1 MDEFMEK
8 MSVNQLR
15 KMIDHSEASSLSE
28 YIREVNAVDIAQ
40 CAEELED
47 EEIWK
52 LLSILSVQDIALI
65 LEQANEDLGMR
76 IIDNIPMDDV
86 IDVLSYMQKDDIVD
100 LIGEMPIGKRK
111 LLINKMRKGD
121 RNIISRLLE
130 YPEDSAGGI
139 MTTAYI
145 ALRSDLLVSEGLNKI
160 REIAPKTEVIETIY
174 VVNSRGQLT
183 GTADLRH
190 FLTSPKGTLISSFA
204 KENVI
209 SVHPEMDQEEV
220 AHLVSKYDLNAIPVV
235 NKHNVILGIITVDDV
250 IDVMIQEYNED
261 ILELGGVSKEESLDT
276 TLWESVRLRLPWL
289 LINLATAFLASM
301 TVKMFEST
309 IAQVVALSS
318 IMTIVTGMGGNSGS
332 QTQSIMVR
340 AIATE
345 EIHFK
350 KHFYSFNKEILL
362 GIINGAVNGLVTG
375 IAVWIIYHNFYLAVI
390 VFIAMIGNLIVGGI
404 FGFAVPV
411 LLKKLGADPAVAS
424 SIFLTTA
431 TDVLGFFIFLSL
443 AKLFLPLLV

>member
-174 VVNSRGQLT
+174 VVNARGQLI

-318 IMTIVTGMGGNSGS
+318 IMTIVTGKIN
-332 QTQSIMVR
+332 
-340 AIATE
+340 
-345 EIHFK
+345 FK

>member
-1 MDEFMEK
+1 MDEFIEE
-8 MSVNQLR
+8 MSVIRLR
-15 KMIDHSEASSLSE
+15 EMILHSEAAALSE
-28 YIREVNAVDIAQ
+28 YIHEINPVDIAR
-40 CAEELED
+40 CAEDLED
-47 EEIWK
+47 DEIWK
-52 LLSILSVQDIALI
+52 LCSILSVDDIALV
-65 LEQANEDLGMR
+65 LEQADEDLGMR

-111 LLINKMRKGD
+111 ILINKMRKGD

-130 YPEDSAGGI
+130 YDEDSAGGI

-145 ALRSDLLVSEGLNKI
+145 ALRDDLLVSEGLNKI

-174 VVNSRGQLT
+174 VVNAKGQLV
-183 GTADLRH
+183 GTADLRN
-190 FLTSPKGTLISSFA
+190 FLTAPKGTEISSFM

-209 SVHPEMDQEEV
+209 SVNPEMDQEEV
-220 AHLVSKYDLNAIPVV
+220 AQLVSKYDLIAIPVV

-276 TLWESVRLRLPWL
+276 TLFESVRLRLPWL

-301 TVKMFEST
+301 TVKVFEGT

-318 IMTIVTGMGGNSGS
+318 IMTIVSGMGGNSGS

-345 EIHFK
+345 EISFQKNK
-350 KHFYSFNKEILL
+350 KSLWKEIKL
-362 GIINGAVNGLVTG
+362 GIIDGAVNGLVTA
-375 IAVWIIYHNFYLAVI
+375 IAVFFIYRNFYLGLI
-390 VFIAMIGNLIVGGI
+390 VFIAMIGNLVVGGV
-404 FGFAVPV
+404 FGFSVPV

-443 AKLFLPLLV
+443 AKVFLPLLL